1 MTTVDLNTLIKQGAV
16 TITPPEPDDVRQSR
30 LRREEADA
38 TARRHQEY
46 VQLYATLVALGG
58 LSGLCAFFLITSNDG
73 EIRRWAMAVLVS
85 VVSAT
90 TGFSAGQRFQKNNL
104 SL

>member
-38 TARRHQEY
+38 AARRHQEN
-46 VQLYATLVALGG
+46 VQLYATLGVLGL

-73 EIRRWAMAVLVS
+73 EMRRWAREVLVS

-90 TGFSAGQRFQKNNL
+90 TGFSVGQRVQKNNL
-104 SL
+104 LL